1 MKNMETRLYE
11 LRKKTGMSQDELA
24 EKIGVSRQTIS
35 KWERG
40 EALPDTENLIA
51 LAKLYNVT
59 LDDIVNYDEDEEK
72 PEEVKAE
79 IIDASETINKE
90 IGEDEE
96 KEENKHNWLTLLDSS
111 LFFVALIAFLLLG
124 CIWHFWSWCW
134 LVFLLWIVVISFF
147 EAIKTRNPN
156 KFAYAIMS
164 LMIYLFIG
172 IKYQI
177 WHPTWVIFLSIP
189 LFYIIVSFFK
199 LKKD

>member
-59 LDDIVNYDEDEEK
+59 LDDIVNYNEDEEK
-72 PEEVKAE
+72 PEEVKFE

-96 KEENKHNWLTLLDSS
+96 KEVENKISS
-111 LFFVALIAFLLLG
+111 PYTKIKHSKYDLAPIVLVIAVL
-124 CIWHFWSWCW
+124 
-134 LVFLLWIVVISFF
+134 
-147 EAIKTRNPN
+147 
-156 KFAYAIMS
+156 
-164 LMIYLFIG
+164 LFISLIVYLVLKIVTEEPKISKELSGG
-172 IKYQI
+172 IYYELTQ
-177 WHPTWVIFLSIP
+177 
-189 LFYIIVSFFK
+189 
-199 LKKD
+199 